1 MKSWTRIAGL
11 VALAAFLAGALCCA
25 GSNSPGS
32 KQAQLLKRMQTSHS
46 NH

>member
-1 MKSWTRIAGL
+1 MTFWKRMTGL
-11 VALAAFLAGALCCA
+11 VLLAAFLAGALGCA
-25 GSNSPGS
+25 GGNSPGS